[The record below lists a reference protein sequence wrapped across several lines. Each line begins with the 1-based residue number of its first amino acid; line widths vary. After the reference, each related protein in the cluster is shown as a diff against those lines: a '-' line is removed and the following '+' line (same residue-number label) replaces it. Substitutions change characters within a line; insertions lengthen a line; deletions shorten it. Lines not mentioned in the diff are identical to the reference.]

1 MSVLVD
7 LLCQFVTFTF
17 ALLSLLYLH
26 LHWVPCN
33 ENNVVMVTVVMA
45 VGRCGD
51 GVELLC

>member
-7 LLCQFVTFTF
+7 LLCHFVTFTF
-17 ALLSLLYLH
+17 ALLSLFYLH

-51 GVELLC
+51 GVQLLC